1 MTKNTRFS
9 PEVRQRAIRMV
20 LESQGEYDS
29 QWAAICSIAP
39 KIGCTPETLRVWVR
53 QHERDTGGGDGGLT
67 TAERQRLKE
76 LERENRELR
85 RSNDILRQASA
96 YFCEGGVR
104 PPLEKIMPLLDK
116 LREQYG
122 VGPVCSEL
130 HIAPSTY
137 YHCQQQR
144 HHPDKRSARAQRDDW
159 LKKEILRVYDGNHQV
174 YGVRKV
180 WRQLLR
186 EGIRVARCTV
196 ARLMAVMGLAGVLR
210 GKKVRTTISR
220 KAVAAGDRVNRQFV
234 AERPDQLWVADFT
247 YVSTWQGFVYVA
259 FIIDVFA
266 GYIVG
271 WRVSSSMETTFVLDA
286 LEQALWARRP
296 SGTVHHSDKGSQYVS
311 LAYTQRLKEAGLL
324 ASTGSTGDSY
334 DNAMAES
341 INGLYKAEV
350 IHRKSWKNRA
360 EVELATLTWVDW
372 YNNRRLLG
380 RLGHTPPAEAE
391 KAYYASI
398 GNDDLA
404 A

>member
-9 PEVRQRAIRMV
+9 PEVRQRAVRMV

-29 QWAAICSIAP
+29 QWATICSIAP

-104 PPLEKIMPLLDK
+104 PPLEKMMPLLDK

-122 VGPVCSEL
+122 VGPLCSEL

-159 LKKEILRVYDGNHQV
+159 LKKEIQRVYDGNHQV

-334 DNAMAES
+334 DNAIAES

-372 YNNRRLLG
+372 YNNRRLLE

>member
-9 PEVRQRAIRMV
+9 PEVRQRAVRMV

-29 QWAAICSIAP
+29 QWAAICFIAP

-67 TAERQRLKE
+67 TVERQRLKE

-96 YFCEGGVR
+96 YFGEGGVR
-104 PPLEKIMPLLDK
+104 PPLEKMMPLLDK
-116 LREQYG
+116 LRKLYG

-144 HHPDKRSARAQRDDW
+144 HHPDKRSARAQHDDW
-159 LKKEILRVYDGNHQV
+159 LKREIQRVYDENHQV

-296 SGTVHHSDKGSQYVS
+296 SGTIHHSDKGSQYVS
-311 LAYTQRLKEAGLL
+311 LAYTERLKEAGLL

>member
-20 LESQGEYDS
+20 LESQDEYDS

-53 QHERDTGGGDGGLT
+53 QHERDIGGGDGGLT
-67 TAERQRLKE
+67 SAERQRLKE

-104 PPLEKIMPLLDK
+104 PPLEKMMPLLDK

-144 HHPDKRSARAQRDDW
+144 HHPDKRSARAQHDDW
-159 LKKEILRVYDGNHQV
+159 LKREIQRVYDENHQV

-296 SGTVHHSDKGSQYVS
+296 SGTIHHSDKGSQYVS
-311 LAYTQRLKEAGLL
+311 LAYTERLKEAGLL

>member
-1 MTKNTRFS
+1 
-9 PEVRQRAIRMV
+9 RMV
-20 LESQGEYDS
+20 LESQSEYDS
-29 QWAAICSIAP
+29 QWATICSIAP

-104 PPLEKIMPLLDK
+104 PPLEKMMPLLDK

-122 VGPVCSEL
+122 VGPLCSEL

-159 LKKEILRVYDGNHQV
+159 LKKEIQRVYDENHKV

-247 YVSTWQGFVYVA
+247 YVSTWRGFVYVA

-372 YNNRRLLG
+372 YNNRRLLE

-391 KAYYASI
+391 KAYYA
-398 GNDDLA
+398 
-404 A
+404 

>member
-9 PEVRQRAIRMV
+9 PEVRQRAVRMV
-20 LESQGEYDS
+20 LESQSEYDS
-29 QWAAICSIAP
+29 QWATICSIAP

-96 YFCEGGVR
+96 YFGEGGVR

-122 VGPVCSEL
+122 VGPLCSEL

-159 LKKEILRVYDGNHQV
+159 LKKEIQRVYDENHKV

-247 YVSTWQGFVYVA
+247 YVSTWRGFVYVA

>member
-20 LESQGEYDS
+20 LESQDEYDS

-67 TAERQRLKE
+67 SAERQRLKE

-96 YFCEGGVR
+96 YFGEGGVR
-104 PPLEKIMPLLDK
+104 PPLEKMMPLLDK

-144 HHPDKRSARAQRDDW
+144 HHPDKRSARAQHDDW
-159 LKKEILRVYDGNHQV
+159 LKREIQRVYDENHQV

-296 SGTVHHSDKGSQYVS
+296 SGTIHHSDKGSQYVS
-311 LAYTQRLKEAGLL
+311 LAYTERLKEAGLL

-360 EVELATLTWVDW
+360 EVELAILTWVDW
-372 YNNRRLLG
+372 YNNRRLL
-380 RLGHTPPAEAE
+380 
-391 KAYYASI
+391 
-398 GNDDLA
+398 
-404 A
+404 

>member
-9 PEVRQRAIRMV
+9 PEVRQRAIRIV

-96 YFCEGGVR
+96 YFGEGGVR
-104 PPLEKIMPLLDK
+104 PPLEKMMPLLDK

-122 VGPVCSEL
+122 VGPLCSEL

-159 LKKEILRVYDGNHQV
+159 LKKEIQRVYDENHKV

-220 KAVAAGDRVNRQFV
+220 KAVVAGDRVNRQFV
-234 AERPDQLWVADFT
+234 AERPDQLWVADST
-247 YVSTWQGFVYVA
+247 YVSTWQGVVYVA

-372 YNNRRLLG
+372 YNNRRLLE

>member
-9 PEVRQRAIRMV
+9 PEVRQRAVRMV

-29 QWAAICSIAP
+29 QWATICSIAP

-53 QHERDTGGGDGGLT
+53 QHERDTVGGDGGLT

-104 PPLEKIMPLLDK
+104 PPLEKMMPLLDK

-220 KAVAAGDRVNRQFV
+220 KAVAAGDRINRQFV

-247 YVSTWQGFVYVA
+247 YVSTWQGFVYAA

-372 YNNRRLLG
+372 YNNRRLLE

>member
-1 MTKNTRFS
+1 KNTRFS
-9 PEVRQRAIRMV
+9 PEVRQRAVRMV
-20 LESQGEYDS
+20 LESQSEYDS
-29 QWAAICSIAP
+29 QWATICSIAP

-104 PPLEKIMPLLDK
+104 PPLEKMMPLLDK

-122 VGPVCSEL
+122 VGPLCSEL

-159 LKKEILRVYDGNHQV
+159 LKKEIQRVYDENHKV

-247 YVSTWQGFVYVA
+247 YVSTWRGFVYVA

-372 YNNRRLLG
+372 YNNRRLLE

-391 KAYYASI
+391 
-398 GNDDLA
+398 
-404 A
+404 

>member
-9 PEVRQRAIRMV
+9 PEVRQRAVRMV

-29 QWAAICSIAP
+29 QWATICSIAP

-96 YFCEGGVR
+96 YFGEGGVR
-104 PPLEKIMPLLDK
+104 PPLEKMMPLLDK

-122 VGPVCSEL
+122 VGPLCSEL

-159 LKKEILRVYDGNHQV
+159 LKKEIQRVYDENHKV

-220 KAVAAGDRVNRQFV
+220 EAVAAGDRVNRQFV

-372 YNNRRLLG
+372 YNNRRLLE

>member
-1 MTKNTRFS
+1 
-9 PEVRQRAIRMV
+9 VRQRAIRMV
-20 LESQGEYDS
+20 LESQDEYDS

-67 TAERQRLKE
+67 SAERQRLKE

-96 YFCEGGVR
+96 YFAKAEFDR
-104 PPLEKIMPLLDK
+104 LWKKLMPLLDK

-144 HHPDKRSARAQRDDW
+144 HHPDKRSARAQHDDW
-159 LKKEILRVYDGNHQV
+159 LKREIQRVYDENHQV

-247 YVSTWQGFVYVA
+247 YVSTWRGFVYVA

-296 SGTVHHSDKGSQYVS
+296 SGTIHHSDKGSQYVS
-311 LAYTQRLKEAGLL
+311 LAYTERLKEAGLL

-380 RLGHTPPAEAE
+380 RLGHTPPAEA
-391 KAYYASI
+391 
-398 GNDDLA
+398 
-404 A
+404 

>member
-1 MTKNTRFS
+1 KNTRFS

-20 LESQGEYDS
+20 LESQDEYDS

-67 TAERQRLKE
+67 SAERQRLKE

-104 PPLEKIMPLLDK
+104 PPLEKMMPLLDK

-144 HHPDKRSARAQRDDW
+144 HHPDKRSARAQHDDW
-159 LKKEILRVYDGNHQV
+159 LKREIQRVYDENHQV

-296 SGTVHHSDKGSQYVS
+296 SGTIHHSDKGSQYVS
-311 LAYTQRLKEAGLL
+311 LAYTERLKEAGLL

-380 RLGHTPPAEAE
+380 RLGHTPPAEA
-391 KAYYASI
+391 
-398 GNDDLA
+398 
-404 A
+404 

>member
-9 PEVRQRAIRMV
+9 PEVRQRAVRMV
-20 LESQGEYDS
+20 LESQSEYDS
-29 QWAAICSIAP
+29 QWATICSIAP

-104 PPLEKIMPLLDK
+104 PPLEKMMPLLDK

-122 VGPVCSEL
+122 VGPLCSEL

-159 LKKEILRVYDGNHQV
+159 LKKEIQRVYDENHKV
-174 YGVRKV
+174 YGVCKV

-247 YVSTWQGFVYVA
+247 YVSTWRGFVYVA

-372 YNNRRLLG
+372 YNNRRLLE

>member
-1 MTKNTRFS
+1 TKNTRFS
-9 PEVRQRAIRMV
+9 PEVRQRAVRMV
-20 LESQGEYDS
+20 LESQSEYDS
-29 QWAAICSIAP
+29 QWATICSIAP

-104 PPLEKIMPLLDK
+104 PPLEKMMPLLDK

-122 VGPVCSEL
+122 VGPLCSEL

-159 LKKEILRVYDGNHQV
+159 LKKEIQRVYDENHKV

-247 YVSTWQGFVYVA
+247 YVSTWRGFVYVA

-372 YNNRRLLG
+372 YNNR
-380 RLGHTPPAEAE
+380 
-391 KAYYASI
+391 
-398 GNDDLA
+398 
-404 A
+404 

>member
-9 PEVRQRAIRMV
+9 PEVRQRAARMV

-29 QWAAICSIAP
+29 QWATICSIAP

-96 YFCEGGVR
+96 YFGEGGVR
-104 PPLEKIMPLLDK
+104 PPLEKMMPLLDK

-144 HHPDKRSARAQRDDW
+144 HHPDKRSARAQHDDW
-159 LKKEILRVYDGNHQV
+159 LKKEIQRVYDENHQV

-247 YVSTWQGFVYVA
+247 YVSTWQGFVCVA

-286 LEQALWARRP
+286 LEQVLWARRP

-372 YNNRRLLG
+372 YNNRRLLE

>member
-20 LESQGEYDS
+20 LESQDEYDS

-67 TAERQRLKE
+67 SAERQRLKE

-96 YFCEGGVR
+96 YFAKAEFDR
-104 PPLEKIMPLLDK
+104 LWKKLMPLLDK

-144 HHPDKRSARAQRDDW
+144 HHPDKRSARAQHDDW
-159 LKKEILRVYDGNHQV
+159 LKREIQRVYDENHQV

-210 GKKVRTTISR
+210 GKKVRTTVSR
-220 KAVAAGDRVNRQFV
+220 KTVATGDRVNRQFV

-296 SGTVHHSDKGSQYVS
+296 SGTIHHSDKGSQYVS
-311 LAYTQRLKEAGLL
+311 LAYTERLKEAGLL

-391 KAYYASI
+391 
-398 GNDDLA
+398 
-404 A
+404 

>member
-9 PEVRQRAIRMV
+9 PEVRQRAVRMV
-20 LESQGEYDS
+20 LESQDEYDS

-67 TAERQRLKE
+67 SAERQRLKE

-96 YFCEGGVR
+96 YFGEGGVR
-104 PPLEKIMPLLDK
+104 PPLEKMMPLLDK
-116 LREQYG
+116 LRELYG

-144 HHPDKRSARAQRDDW
+144 HHPDKRSARAQHDDW
-159 LKKEILRVYDGNHQV
+159 LKREIQRVYDENHQV

-247 YVSTWQGFVYVA
+247 YVSTWRGFVYVA

-372 YNNRRLLG
+372 YNNRRLLE

-404 A
+404 

>member
-9 PEVRQRAIRMV
+9 PEVRQRAVRMV
-20 LESQGEYDS
+20 LESQSEYDS
-29 QWAAICSIAP
+29 QWATICSIAP

-96 YFCEGGVR
+96 YFGEGGVR
-104 PPLEKIMPLLDK
+104 PPLEKMMPLLDK

-122 VGPVCSEL
+122 VGPLCSEL

-159 LKKEILRVYDGNHQV
+159 LKKEIQRVYDENHKV

-247 YVSTWQGFVYVA
+247 YVSTWRGFVYVA

-360 EVELATLTWVDW
+360 EVELATLTWVGW
-372 YNNRRLLG
+372 YNNRRLLE

>member
-9 PEVRQRAIRMV
+9 PEVRQRAVRMV
-20 LESQGEYDS
+20 LESQSEYDS
-29 QWAAICSIAP
+29 QWATICSIAP
-39 KIGCTPETLRVWVR
+39 KIGCTPETLRVRVR

-96 YFCEGGVR
+96 YFGEGGVR
-104 PPLEKIMPLLDK
+104 PPLEKMMPLLDK

-122 VGPVCSEL
+122 VGPLCSEL

-159 LKKEILRVYDGNHQV
+159 LKKEIQRVYDENHKV

-247 YVSTWQGFVYVA
+247 YVSTWRGFVYVA

-372 YNNRRLLG
+372 YNNRRLLE

>member
-9 PEVRQRAIRMV
+9 PEVRQRAVRMV
-20 LESQGEYDS
+20 LESQSEYDS
-29 QWAAICSIAP
+29 QWATICSIAP

-96 YFCEGGVR
+96 YFGEGGVR
-104 PPLEKIMPLLDK
+104 PPLEKMMPLLDK

-144 HHPDKRSARAQRDDW
+144 HHPDKRSARAQRDNW
-159 LKKEILRVYDGNHQV
+159 LKKEIQRVYDENHKV

-210 GKKVRTTISR
+210 GKKVRTTVSR
-220 KAVAAGDRVNRQFV
+220 KTVATGDRVNRQFV

-296 SGTVHHSDKGSQYVS
+296 SGTIHHSDKGSQYVS
-311 LAYTQRLKEAGLL
+311 LAYTERLKEAGLL

-372 YNNRRLLG
+372 YNNRRLLE

>member
-9 PEVRQRAIRMV
+9 PEVRQRAVLMV
-20 LESQGEYDS
+20 LESQSEYDS
-29 QWAAICSIAP
+29 QWATICSIAP
-39 KIGCTPETLRVWVR
+39 KIGCTPETLRAWVR

-96 YFCEGGVR
+96 YFGEGGVR
-104 PPLEKIMPLLDK
+104 PPLEKMMPLLDK

-122 VGPVCSEL
+122 VGPLCSEL

-159 LKKEILRVYDGNHQV
+159 LKKEIQRVYDENHKV

-247 YVSTWQGFVYVA
+247 YVSTWRGFVYVA

-372 YNNRRLLG
+372 YNNRRLL
-380 RLGHTPPAEAE
+380 
-391 KAYYASI
+391 
-398 GNDDLA
+398 
-404 A
+404 

>member
-20 LESQGEYDS
+20 LESQDEYDS

-67 TAERQRLKE
+67 SAERQRLKE

-96 YFCEGGVR
+96 YFAKAEFDR
-104 PPLEKIMPLLDK
+104 LWKKLMPLLDK
-116 LREQYG
+116 LRKLYG

-130 HIAPSTY
+130 YIAPSTY

-159 LKKEILRVYDGNHQV
+159 LKKEIQRVYDENHQV

-247 YVSTWQGFVYVA
+247 YVSTWRGFVYVA

-372 YNNRRLLG
+372 YNNRRLLE

>member
-1 MTKNTRFS
+1 KNTRFS
-9 PEVRQRAIRMV
+9 PEVRQRAVRMV
-20 LESQGEYDS
+20 LESQSEYDS
-29 QWAAICSIAP
+29 QWATICSIAP

-104 PPLEKIMPLLDK
+104 PPLEKMMPLLDK

-122 VGPVCSEL
+122 VGPLCSEL

-159 LKKEILRVYDGNHQV
+159 LKKEIQRVYDENHKI

-247 YVSTWQGFVYVA
+247 YVSTWQGVVYVA

-372 YNNRRLLG
+372 YNNRRLLE
-380 RLGHTPPAEAE
+380 RLGHTPP
-391 KAYYASI
+391 
-398 GNDDLA
+398 
-404 A
+404 

>member
-9 PEVRQRAIRMV
+9 PEVRQRAVRMV
-20 LESQGEYDS
+20 LESQSEYDS
-29 QWAAICSIAP
+29 QWATICSIAP

-96 YFCEGGVR
+96 YFGEGGVR
-104 PPLEKIMPLLDK
+104 PPLEKVMPLLDK
-116 LREQYG
+116 LRKLYG

-159 LKKEILRVYDGNHQV
+159 LKKEIQRVYDENHKV

-296 SGTVHHSDKGSQYVS
+296 SGTIHHSDKGSQYVS
-311 LAYTQRLKEAGLL
+311 LAYTERLKEAGLL

-391 KAYYASI
+391 KA
-398 GNDDLA
+398 
-404 A
+404 

>member
-85 RSNDILRQASA
+85 RSNDILRLGFRL
-96 YFCEGGVR
+96 FCEGGVR
-104 PPLEKIMPLLDK
+104 PPLEKMMPLLDK

-122 VGPVCSEL
+122 VGPLCSEL

-159 LKKEILRVYDGNHQV
+159 LKKEIQRVYDENHKV

-220 KAVAAGDRVNRQFV
+220 KAVVAGDRVNRQFV
-234 AERPDQLWVADFT
+234 AERPDQLWVADST
-247 YVSTWQGFVYVA
+247 YVSTWQGVVYVA

-372 YNNRRLLG
+372 YNNRRLLE

>member
-104 PPLEKIMPLLDK
+104 PPLEKMMPLLDK

-122 VGPVCSEL
+122 VGPLCSEL

-159 LKKEILRVYDGNHQV
+159 LKKEIQRVYDENHQV

-247 YVSTWQGFVYVA
+247 YVSTWRGFVYVA

-286 LEQALWARRP
+286 LEQALWARQP

-372 YNNRRLLG
+372 YNNRRLL
-380 RLGHTPPAEAE
+380 
-391 KAYYASI
+391 
-398 GNDDLA
+398 
-404 A
+404 

>member
-1 MTKNTRFS
+1 TKNTRFS

-20 LESQGEYDS
+20 LESQDEYDS

-67 TAERQRLKE
+67 SAERQRLKE

-96 YFCEGGVR
+96 YFAKAEFDR
-104 PPLEKIMPLLDK
+104 LWKKLMPLLDK

-144 HHPDKRSARAQRDDW
+144 HHPDKRSARAQHDDW
-159 LKKEILRVYDGNHQV
+159 LKREIQRVYDENHQV

-296 SGTVHHSDKGSQYVS
+296 SGTIHHSDKGSQYVS
-311 LAYTQRLKEAGLL
+311 LAYTERLKEAGLL

-372 YNNRRLLG
+372 YNNRR
-380 RLGHTPPAEAE
+380 
-391 KAYYASI
+391 
-398 GNDDLA
+398 
-404 A
+404 

>member
-9 PEVRQRAIRMV
+9 PEVRQRAVRMV
-20 LESQGEYDS
+20 VESQDEYDS

-104 PPLEKIMPLLDK
+104 PPLEKMMPLLDK

-122 VGPVCSEL
+122 VGAVCSEL

-159 LKKEILRVYDGNHQV
+159 LKREIQCVYDENHQV
-174 YGVRKV
+174 YGVHKV
-180 WRQLLR
+180 WHQLLR

-196 ARLMAVMGLAGVLR
+196 ARLMAAMGLAGVLR

-296 SGTVHHSDKGSQYVS
+296 SGTIHDSDKGSQYVS
-311 LAYTQRLKEAGLL
+311 LTYTERLKEAKLL

-372 YNNRRLLG
+372 YNNRRL
-380 RLGHTPPAEAE
+380 
-391 KAYYASI
+391 
-398 GNDDLA
+398 
-404 A
+404 